1 MTGAIALD
9 VVIGLVFIY
18 LLYSLFATIICEII
32 AVQLGIRERNL
43 KQAIRRMLEDFP
55 ETSENKVVAFGKQ
68 VSLSISEMFEN
79 SMGPAACVFYH
90 LPIIK
95 YFARN
100 TFHSKP
106 AYITKQNFSK
116 AVLEIFR
123 RYGGGDDLS
132 DLEKIQNVL
141 QGKIQHTEVLKSLKD
156 AIDIN
161 SDTKKPYEPGD
172 KRDYNVIFNALKKEI
187 EGVDIKVS
195 SLDTAQRI
203 IFDEIKKLM
212 LSVKADDKKD
222 YNAIFDALKEKIA
235 GNDEKVSSLNKAQRI
250 IFDKI
255 EKLMASAKSDKDK
268 KAVDKD
274 YDAIFDALK
283 EKIAGNDKKV
293 SSLDTAQRNVLNEI
307 EKLMGS
313 AESEKD
319 KKAAVYRVDEML
331 NLFGHETRSHLTS
344 LLKDANNDLLKF
356 KLHLEQWFEDTMD
369 RASGWYKQKIQVVLL
384 IVGFIIAICFN
395 ANTLAIVHKLS
406 VDKDAREKMVERA
419 TRAMSDPK
427 TKLNVD
433 KAGKL
438 GDTAATEA
446 NEKARLDSL
455 KTIQREVQ
463 QQLDDANSLLGS
475 GWVDLPDNLP
485 LVPWTPAAEDS
496 ARKLKNRGFLD
507 YAVVDVLVGDS
518 VNRKILKFPQGM
530 TSGVLSCLEE
540 RDVWSSAEVFTGANT
555 TGTKIAVDN
564 SFGGYFFYL
573 WSNIFSAAFWGYLLT
588 AVAISLGAPFWF
600 DMLNKLIQI
609 RGAVKE
615 PTQTQVAGGTASKD
629 TGLSDPAHPLNRKG

>member
-55 ETSENKVVAFGKQ
+55 ETSENKIIAFFRQ
-68 VSLSISEMFEN
+68 VGRSVSEVFVNYE
-79 SMGPAACVFYH
+79 GPAACVFYR

-123 RYGGGDDLS
+123 RYGGGDDLG

-156 AIDIN
+156 AISMN
-161 SDTKKPYEPGD
+161 ATTGEPYKPEE
-172 KRDYNVIFNALKKEI
+172 KRDYNAIYEALKKKI

-195 SLDTAQRI
+195 SLDAAQRI
-203 IFDEIKKLM
+203 IFVEISKLV
-212 LSVKADDKKD
+212 L
-222 YNAIFDALKEKIA
+222 
-235 GNDEKVSSLNKAQRI
+235 
-250 IFDKI
+250 
-255 EKLMASAKSDKDK
+255 SAKSD
-268 KAVDKD
+268 
-274 YDAIFDALK
+274 
-283 EKIAGNDKKV
+283 
-293 SSLDTAQRNVLNEI
+293 
-307 EKLMGS
+307 
-313 AESEKD
+313 KD

-384 IVGFIIAICFN
+384 IVGFIIAISFN

-406 VDKDAREKMVERA
+406 VDKEAREKMVERA

-427 TKLNVD
+427 TKLIVD
-433 KAGKL
+433 KAGNV
-438 GDTAATEA
+438 GDTVVAEA
-446 NEKARLDSL
+446 NEKAKLDSL

-463 QQLDDANSLLGS
+463 LQLDDANSLLGS
-475 GWVDLPDNLP
+475 GWVDLPDSLA

-496 ARKLKNRGFLD
+496 ARALKNRGFLD
-507 YAVVDVLVGDS
+507 YAIIDVEKG
-518 VNRKILKFPQGM
+518 KKMLKFPHGM

-540 RDVWSSAEVFTGANT
+540 RDLLGPEVFTGANKA
-555 TGTKIAVDN
+555 GTKIAVDN
-564 SFGGYFFYL
+564 SFGGYFLYL

-615 PTQTQVAGGTASKD
+615 PTQTQVAGGTAAKD
-629 TGLSDPAHPLNRKG
+629 TGLSDPSHPLNRKG

>member
-55 ETSENKVVAFGKQ
+55 ETSENKIVAFFRQ
-68 VSLSISEMFEN
+68 VGRSVSEVFMNYE
-79 SMGPAACVFYH
+79 GPAACVFYR

-123 RYGGGDDLS
+123 RYGGGDELG

-156 AIDIN
+156 AIN
-161 SDTKKPYEPGD
+161 TNPTTGEPFKPGEKREYEAI
-172 KRDYNVIFNALKKEI
+172 YEALRKEI
-187 EGVDIKVS
+187 TGVDIKVS
-195 SLDTAQRI
+195 SLDAAQRI
-203 IFDEIKKLM
+203 IFVEISKLV
-212 LSVKADDKKD
+212 LA
-222 YNAIFDALKEKIA
+222 
-235 GNDEKVSSLNKAQRI
+235 
-250 IFDKI
+250 
-255 EKLMASAKSDKDK
+255 AK
-268 KAVDKD
+268 
-274 YDAIFDALK
+274 
-283 EKIAGNDKKV
+283 N
-293 SSLDTAQRNVLNEI
+293 
-307 EKLMGS
+307 
-313 AESEKD
+313 EKD
-319 KKAAVYRVDEML
+319 KKAAVFRVDEML
-331 NLFGHETRSHLTS
+331 NLFGHETRSHLAS

-384 IVGFIIAICFN
+384 IVGFIIAISFN

-427 TKLNVD
+427 TKLIVD
-433 KAGKL
+433 TIRARKV
-438 GDTAATEA
+438 GDTAVAEA
-446 NEKARLDSL
+446 KNQKAKLDSL

-475 GWVDLPDNLP
+475 GWVDLPDSLA
-485 LVPWTPAAEDS
+485 LAPWTTTAEDS
-496 ARKLKNRGFLD
+496 ARELKNRGFLD
-507 YAVVDVLVGDS
+507 YANIDVLVGTEK
-518 VNRKILKFPQGM
+518 VHKKMLKFPHGM
-530 TSGVLSCLEE
+530 TSAVLSCLKE
-540 RDVWSSAEVFTGANT
+540 RDFLGDPEVFTGVNQA
-555 TGTKIAVDN
+555 GTKIAVDN
-564 SFGGYFFYL
+564 GFGGYLLYL

-600 DMLNKLIQI
+600 DMLNKLVQI

-615 PTQTQVAGGTASKD
+615 PTQTQVAGGSAKD
-629 TGLSDPAHPLNRKG
+629 TGLSDPSHPLNRKG